1 MTEAYWRSDPGLR
14 MGVVSVDAMDSRI
27 AVFLDYENLAISAR
41 QDLGVT
47 FDYGPVADAIA
58 ARGRVV
64 VRRGYADWNLFDEDR
79 KRLTR
84 HHVELIEIPQR
95 MGKRKNAADIK
106 LAVDAI
112 ELALERDYID
122 TFVLGTG
129 DSDFSPLVH
138 KLRELDKRVIGF
150 GVRKTTSNLLP
161 PACDEFLFY
170 ERLVDLDGQR
180 SEPEEPRSGE
190 PEQKERTVPELE
202 KLVMGT
208 LAGLHTTGDTAVL
221 ASQLK
226 RTLLRKDST
235 FSESEYG
242 FRSFGELVHHL
253 EGRGILTTAPGPA
266 AGDPEIAVAEGG
278 GEKAAFDLLVKV
290 VTAEAKRGR
299 VQLSGL
305 KNKLR
310 NEVDD
315 FSEKTYGF
323 SGFLQFVKAAQTRG
337 LVTLTWDDDLED
349 YLLTV

>member
-1 MTEAYWRSDPGLR
+1 
-14 MGVVSVDAMDSRI
+14 MDSRI

-64 VRRGYADWNLFDEDR
+64 VRRGYADWNLFEEDR

-106 LAVDAI
+106 LSVDAI
-112 ELALERDYID
+112 ELALDRDYID

-150 GVRKTTSNLLP
+150 GVRKTTSDLLP

-170 ERLVDLDGQR
+170 ERLVDLDSKQAEQ
-180 SEPEEPRSGE
+180 EPSNGE
-190 PEQKERTVPELE
+190 PKRKERTVAELE

-208 LAGLHTTGDTAVL
+208 LSGLHTSGDTAVL

-235 FSESEYG
+235 FTEGEYG
-242 FRSFGELVHHL
+242 FRSFGELIHHL
-253 EGRGILTTAPGPA
+253 EGKGILTTSPGPA

-278 GEKAAFDLLVKV
+278 GEQAAFDLLVRI

-310 NEVDD
+310 NEAED

-337 LVTLTWDDDLED
+337 LVTLTWDDELED